1 MSEEPTTLA
10 FVGDVFVDRADPA
23 SSLDRVRETLR
34 SADYRFANLESIF
47 TDDPHLAPSALMP
60 VHAPASNAVAL
71 ADHTF
76 NVVSLAHNHTLDA
89 GHRALLDTRA
99 RLTAD
104 GVSTCGAGADFD
116 QAHRP
121 SVVQA
126 AGRTVSTLAYA
137 SMMPMGYEARQN
149 WPGIAAMRA
158 RNVHEDTPN
167 HWVPGE
173 VPRTRTEPLP
183 ADVAALEGDL
193 RAARSDSDLVVASF
207 HWGDWTRKFHV
218 TDHERRTARTAIDA
232 GADIVVGHH
241 HHALRGFE
249 WYQGKPI
256 FYGLGH
262 FVFDSPGLAD
272 RAIHLGLWPGHEDD
286 YGAIMPRTGQPER
299 FVFHPDMR
307 MTMIAWCEV
316 TDSGIRAGFI
326 PCHLDDSGDP
336 VPLAPDSEL
345 GRQVITYVE
354 AANRAIGS
362 SAVIDRTPSVRLG
375 EAPVLQFGGATPSTP
390 PIQGNPAL

>member
-1 MSEEPTTLA
+1 MSEASTVLA
-10 FVGDVFVDRADPA
+10 FVGDVFVDRPEPT
-23 SSLDRVRETLR
+23 SSLDQVRDILNT
-34 SADYRFANLESIF
+34 ADYRFANLESIF

-60 VHAPASNAVAL
+60 VHSATSNASAL

-89 GHRALLDTRA
+89 GHRALLDTRE
-99 RLTAD
+99 RLAAD

-116 QAHRP
+116 EAHRP

-137 SMMPMGYEARQN
+137 SMMPMGYEARRN

-158 RNVHEDTPN
+158 RNVHEGTPN

-183 ADVAALEGDL
+183 ADVAALESDI
-193 RAARSDSDLVVASF
+193 RAARSSSDLVVASF

-249 WYQGKPI
+249 WYRGRPI

-262 FVFDSPGLAD
+262 FVFDSPGLAA

-286 YGAIMPRTGQPER
+286 YGAIMPRTGQPENL
-299 FVFHPDMR
+299 VFHPDMR
-307 MTMIAWCEV
+307 MTMIAWCDV
-316 TDSGIRAGFI
+316 TDSGIRAGFV
-326 PCHLDDSGDP
+326 PCYLDDSGDP
-336 VPLAPDSEL
+336 IALDPDSVL
-345 GRQVITYVE
+345 GRQVINYVD

-362 SAVIDRTPSVRLG
+362 SAVVDGAASIRLG
-375 EAPVLQFGGATPSTP
+375 AAHVLSLGATTHRE
-390 PIQGNPAL
+390 QGSPQ

>member
-1 MSEEPTTLA
+1 MPEPTTVLT
-10 FVGDVFVDRADPA
+10 FVGDVFLHRADPA
-23 SSLDRVRETLR
+23 SALDHVRTALR

-60 VHAPASNAVAL
+60 VHSPSSNA
-71 ADHTF
+71 DGFSDRTF
-76 NVVSLAHNHTLDA
+76 TVVSLAHNHSLDA

-99 RLTAD
+99 RLLAD
-104 GVSTCGAGADFD
+104 DVSPCGAGADFTE
-116 QAHRP
+116 AHQP

-149 WPGIAAMRA
+149 WPGIAAVRA

-183 ADVAALEGDL
+183 GDVAALTADIE
-193 RAARSDSDLVVASF
+193 AARASSDLVVASF

-249 WYQGKPI
+249 WYRGKPI

-272 RAIHLGLWPGHEDD
+272 RAVHLGLWPGHEDD
-286 YGAIMPRTGQPER
+286 YGAIMRRSGQPENL
-299 FVFHPDMR
+299 VFHPDMR
-307 MTMIAWCEV
+307 LTLIAWCAVDETGV
-316 TDSGIRAGFI
+316 RAGFV
-326 PCHLDDSGDP
+326 PCRLDDAGDP
-336 VPLAPDSEL
+336 VPLTPESDL
-345 GRQVITYVE
+345 GRQVLDYVD
-354 AANRAIGS
+354 AANRAIDS
-362 SAVIDRTPSVRLG
+362 PVRLDDHG
-375 EAPVLQFGGATPSTP
+375 TARLGPHQVVELVPATQPPQGTPAP
-390 PIQGNPAL
+390 